1 MALGGSEVT
10 RWTGTM
16 ADLVRDGVHPRDL
29 RAEGERA
36 VWRALVSTAASAMQR
51 GVTRTEW
58 AAFIDEPGSKL
69 GTQAKL
75 KRGTKPR
82 TRAEYVKTLDRAWS
96 KAATWLADRPSAFGP
111 VEILQRIREVRER
124 VEHPDAG
131 LTDVERRILIYACQ
145 VAAEKMTDRPALP
158 RHAVVAATGLGDRT
172 VRNALERMSDSG
184 LLRLEVRGRRDPA
197 RRRAGLYRLPD
208 VDHIPVPASGSTG
221 PPAQIYRTPADDLVR
236 TPEQVY
242 RTPAG
247 VVTLTLTGDP
257 DAVSRT
263 VRNLT
268 SDQDIDVEV
277 RRDPDETRHTASV
290 VDIDPERR
298 RRRPA

>member
-1 MALGGSEVT
+1 
-10 RWTGTM
+10 
-16 ADLVRDGVHPRDL
+16 
-29 RAEGERA
+29 
-36 VWRALVSTAASAMQR
+36 MQR

-82 TRAEYVKTLDRAWS
+82 TRAEYVKTLDRAWT
-96 KAATWLADRPSAFGP
+96 KAATWLADRPAAFGP
-111 VEILQRIREVRER
+111 VEILQRIRDVRER
-124 VEHPDAG
+124 VEHPDAD

-145 VAAEKMTDRPALP
+145 IGAEKMTDRPALP
-158 RHAVVAATGLGDRT
+158 RHAVVAATGLGERT
-172 VRNALERMSDSG
+172 VRNALERMSDAG
-184 LLRLEVRGRRDPA
+184 LLRLEVRGLKDPA
-197 RRRAGLYRLPD
+197 RRRAGLYRLPG
-208 VDHIPVPASGSTG
+208 VDHIPIPASGSTG
-221 PPAQIYRTPADDLVR
+221 PPAQIYRPPADDLVG
-236 TPEQVY
+236 TPEQIY
-242 RTPAG
+242 GTPDG

-257 DAVSRT
+257 DAVLRT

-268 SDQDIDVEV
+268 SNQDIDVEV
-277 RRDPDETRHTASV
+277 RGVKSLTPRTGSVNHPGIRGGASAPPRSVIRRTAGV